1 MLTLWDCLNDCEENV
16 IEDRLHE
23 IVKTARLNSGPYGG
37 QGEDVDQVIYET
49 GDDDENEPFMVAWR
63 RNREWEV
70 IPERQSVHAQFT
82 LSHR

>member
-1 MLTLWDCLNDCEENV
+1 MLFLWDCLNDCEE
-16 IEDRLHE
+16 EASQDELLK
-23 IVKTARLNSGPYGG
+23 IVNAVRLNSGPYGG

-70 IPERQSVHAQFT
+70 IPAGQGVHAQFALT
-82 LSHR
+82 HR

>member
-70 IPERQSVHAQFT
+70 ILAGQGVHAQFALT
-82 LSHR
+82 HR